1 MGTDSSLLVVR
12 LVGIGTHQERVGHV
26 LARNFMTT
34 SLKPS
39 TKSPKHLSKRR
50 QNAADGPRVIVT
62 ARIQLH
68 LRDALLKQARKR
80 RMRSLSDMME
90 TVVAEWLESPA
101 SGEINDSR

>member
-1 MGTDSSLLVVR
+1 MS
-12 LVGIGTHQERVGHV
+12 
-26 LARNFMTT
+26 
-34 SLKPS
+34 
-39 TKSPKHLSKRR
+39 KHLSKRR

-90 TVVAEWLESPA
+90 TVVAEWLDSPA
-101 SGEINDSR
+101 SGESNDSR